1 MNDTGKLYKIIN
13 IRLTIPT
20 VYFLA
25 KVMVTYVEL
34 ILNVMQYLIIS
45 MAYE

>member
-25 KVMVTYVEL
+25 KVMVTYVV
-34 ILNVMQYLIIS
+34 LNVMQYLIIS